1 MNHCSLTVVI
11 PTKNEDQTLQKLI
24 KQLLTQTS
32 KPASIVVAD
41 TSDTPVVRNICAA
54 NDIRCVQG
62 GLPSVGRNAG
72 ASLVETKYILF
83 LDADVS
89 VENDFIV
96 KAIESIELKK
106 LDCVNFRFKPD
117 KGSWVLI
124 FLHYLASLFVF
135 IVTKIGFAHG
145 IGGAILVTKKAHEEI
160 GGFDETVLVAEDMDY
175 VKRLARKFRYTVLL
189 NPVVTISTRRF
200 AKVGV
205 WKLAWKCFLI
215 ELHRIF
221 LGEIRHDK
229 FKYFQ

>member
-1 MNHCSLTVVI
+1 
-11 PTKNEDQTLQKLI
+11 
-24 KQLLTQTS
+24 
-32 KPASIVVAD
+32 
-41 TSDTPVVRNICAA
+41 
-54 NDIRCVQG
+54 
-62 GLPSVGRNAG
+62 
-72 ASLVETKYILF
+72 
-83 LDADVS
+83 
-89 VENDFIV
+89 
-96 KAIESIELKK
+96 
-106 LDCVNFRFKPD
+106 
-117 KGSWVLI
+117 
-124 FLHYLASLFVF
+124 
-135 IVTKIGFAHG
+135 
-145 IGGAILVTKKAHEEI
+145 LVTKKAHEEI